1 MTTRIMETKV
11 NNKNKS
17 SSRQDIA
24 NIPVIYL
31 SSYNKMHILSF
42 LEALV
47 PNKVAFHQLFS
58 KAHCF

>member
-1 MTTRIMETKV
+1 METKID
-11 NNKNKS
+11 NNNKS
-17 SSRQDIA
+17 SSLQDIA

-31 SSYNKMHILSF
+31 SCYNKMHFLSF

-47 PNKVAFHQLFS
+47 PNKVAFHQLLS